1 MTIRKY
7 WINGTLALLAAA
19 ALYVWIGPIPQDPA
33 YHRFADSRPWFGVP
47 NAGDVLSNLA
57 FVLAGTAG
65 AGWLLTGAGRRSCR
79 TRTEFR
85 AYLLF
90 FAGCLLTA
98 FGSGWYH
105 LAPDNARLAW
115 DRLPMTL
122 GFMGL
127 LSAVVA
133 ERVSEERARRLLWPL
148 ALFGVASVGYWIWTE
163 GQGRG
168 DLRPYGLVQFGSLA
182 AVAAI
187 LLRHRSP
194 YTHGSGFGWAA
205 LAYLVAKIT
214 EALDAEIFSATGG
227 AVSGHT
233 LKHLAAAGA
242 SAAILLMLA
251 RRRPSSPPPG

>member
-1 MTIRKY
+1 MTPKF
-7 WINGTLALLAAA
+7 WISASLLLLAAVA
-19 ALYVWIGPIPQDPA
+19 AYVWIGPVPQDPA
-33 YHRFADSRPWFGVP
+33 YHRFADTRSWLGVP

-57 FVLAGTAG
+57 LVLAGTAG

-79 TRTEFR
+79 TRTEHR

-90 FAGCLLTA
+90 FTGFLLTG

-115 DRLPMTL
+115 DRLPMTIA
-122 GFMGL
+122 FMGL
-127 LSAVVA
+127 LSGVVA
-133 ERVSEERARRLLWPL
+133 ERWSEERAHGLMWPL
-148 ALFGVASVGYWIWTE
+148 VLCGIASVGYWIWTE
-163 GQGRG
+163 GQRRG

-187 LLRHRSP
+187 LLRCRSP
-194 YTHGSGFGWAA
+194 YTHAAGFGWGA
-205 LAYLVAKIT
+205 LAYLAAKT
-214 EALDAEIFSATGG
+214 AEALDAEIFSATGG

-242 SAAILLMLA
+242 AAAILLMLA
-251 RRRPSSPPPG
+251 RRRPSSLHPG